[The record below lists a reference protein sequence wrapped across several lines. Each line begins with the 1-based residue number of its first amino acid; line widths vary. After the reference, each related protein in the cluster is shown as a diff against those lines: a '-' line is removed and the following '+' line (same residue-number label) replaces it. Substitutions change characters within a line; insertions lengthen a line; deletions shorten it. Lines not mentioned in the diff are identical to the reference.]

1 MKKLITLVAAIALT
15 AMSGFATPLWLRY
28 AKISPNGKEIA
39 FAYKGDIWKVS
50 SAGGVATRL
59 TTQPSYESMPV
70 WSPDGKQI
78 AFASDRHG
86 NFDVYIMSS
95 EGGQA
100 ERLTTNSA
108 KEQPMAFSV
117 DGAWVYFQA
126 GIQDP
131 AQSALFPSAALREV
145 YKVPVKGGR
154 TQQVLA
160 TPAEDICFN
169 ADGSKMLYHDCKGVE
184 DALRKHHTSSITRD
198 VWIYDTATGKHAN
211 LTKRGG
217 EDRSPVLAADGKT
230 VYFLSE
236 RDGDSF
242 NVYQFS
248 LDAPQQVKAVT
259 KHATHPVRFLS
270 MSNDGKLCYTYDGEI
285 WVKTPGAESKK
296 VAIDLVLDDDN
307 LVDNLKVSPGKGVV
321 SPDGKQMAF
330 ISRGEVFVT
339 SVAYNTTK
347 QITNTACE
355 ERGLTWKDN
364 RTIAYASER
373 NGNWQ
378 LFTAT
383 IHRKED
389 QNFANATLID
399 EKPLLPS
406 ADVERYA
413 PQFSPDGK
421 ELAFIEDRM
430 RLMVLNLETNKVRQV
445 TDGSKWY
452 DNNEE
457 FDFEWSPDGKWFVIQ
472 FIDKHH
478 DPYYDAGIVSAQGGE
493 IFNITRSGYFD
504 SGATWVM
511 DGKAIMFAT
520 DRYGMRSHAS
530 WGSQYDIMLAFVNQ
544 DAYDRFCLSKED
556 YELLK
561 DVEKTQKDDKKKV
574 LDALTKNKKGKK
586 DGKDSK
592 DSKKDDKKDADE
604 AEKKEVK
611 IEFEGLCD
619 RIVRLTPN
627 SSDIVTAALTPDGE
641 TLYYV
646 TRFEDKPDLW
656 KYSTRS
662 KETKLVSKGVG
673 RGDLQMMADGKAMF
687 LVGSQAKKFDLP
699 GEKAT
704 PISASATMKL
714 DYAAERAYMFE
725 HVVKQETKCFYNTNM
740 HGVDWPAMAEAYRK
754 FLPHIGNNYDFA
766 EMLSEILGELN
777 VSHTGG
783 RYYPS
788 GDGDATM
795 NLGLLYDYTYT
806 GNGLK
811 VDEVVE
817 KGPFDRATTQIKPG
831 CIIEK
836 INGVELNASTDFSA
850 VFNDMGRKKTLVSIY
865 NPATGSRFE
874 EVVLPIT
881 SGQFNT
887 LLYNR
892 WVKAREADV
901 ERMSGGRLGYV
912 HIKQMNDASFRD
924 MYSQVLGK
932 FNDKE
937 GIVIDTRF
945 NGGGRLHEDLEV
957 FFSGE
962 KYLTQ
967 VARGHE
973 ACDMPSRRWNK
984 PSIMLQCESNYS
996 NAHGSPWVYKYKKI
1010 GKLVGMPVPGTMTSV
1025 NWETLIDRSLV
1036 FGIPVIGYRKADGG
1050 YLENCQLEPDV
1061 KVANSPETVVKGE
1074 DTQLRVAVD
1083 ELLKQIDSAKK

>member
-1 MKKLITLVAAIALT
+1 MRKRITLIVALALAT
-15 AMSGFATPLWLRY
+15 LTGAAVTPLWLRS
-28 AKISPNGKEIA
+28 AKISPDGKQIA
-39 FAYKGDIWKVS
+39 FSYKGDIWKVS
-50 SAGGVATRL
+50 SAGGTAVRL
-59 TTQPSYESMPV
+59 TTQPSYESNPI

-78 AFASDRHG
+78 AFSSDRHG
-86 NFDVYIMSS
+86 NFDVFVMPST
-95 EGGQA
+95 GGA
-100 ERLTTNSA
+100 AVRLTTNSA
-108 KEQPMAFSV
+108 KEQPMAFSP

-131 AQSALFPSAALREV
+131 AQSALFPSGALREV
-145 YKVPVKGGR
+145 YKVPATGGR

-160 TPAEDICFN
+160 TPAEDICFT

-198 VWIYDTATGKHAN
+198 VWIYDAATGKHAN
-211 LTKRGG
+211 LTNRGG
-217 EDRSPVLAADGKT
+217 EDRNPVLAADGKT

-236 RDGDSF
+236 RNGGSF
-242 NVYQFS
+242 NVYRFS
-248 LDAPQQVKAVT
+248 LDAPSQVSAVT
-259 KHATHPVRFLS
+259 NHATHPVRSLS
-270 MSNDGKLCYTYDGEI
+270 MAANGMLCYTYDGEI
-285 WVKTPGAESKK
+285 WVKPSGAEPHK
-296 VAIDLVLDDDN
+296 VAVDIVLDEDN
-307 LVDNLKVSPGKGVV
+307 MIDNVRVNAGRGVV
-321 SPDGKQMAF
+321 SPDGKQLAF

-339 SVAYNTTK
+339 SVEYNTTK
-347 QITNTACE
+347 QITSTACE

-373 NGNWQ
+373 DGNWQ

-399 EKPLLPS
+399 EKPVLPS

-413 PQFSPDGK
+413 PKFSPDGK
-421 ELAFIEDRM
+421 ELAFIEDRL
-430 RLMVLNLETNKVRQV
+430 RLMVLNLETNTVRQV

-457 FDFEWSPDGKWFVIQ
+457 FWFDWSPDGKWFAIT
-472 FIDKHH
+472 FIDKKH
-478 DPYYDAGIVSAQGGE
+478 DPYYDCGIVSAQGGE
-493 IFNITRSGYFD
+493 IYNITRSGYFNMN
-504 SGATWVM
+504 ATWVM
-511 DGKAIMFAT
+511 NGNAIMFAT

-530 WGSQYDIMLAFVNQ
+530 WGSQNDVMLAFVNK
-544 DAYDRFCLSKED
+544 DAYDRFRLSKED

-561 DVEKTQKDDKKKV
+561 EVEKAQKDDKKKA
-574 LDALTKNKKGKK
+574 DDNAKAKKGKK
-586 DGKDSK
+586 NA
-592 DSKKDDKKDADE
+592 KKADE
-604 AEKKEVK
+604 AKPDDKKEVK
-611 IEFEGLCD
+611 IEFDGLCD
-619 RIVRLTPN
+619 RIIRLTPN
-627 SSDIVTAALTPDGE
+627 SSDLEAAALTPDGE
-641 TLYYV
+641 TLYYI

-656 KYSTRS
+656 KLSTR
-662 KETKLVSKGVG
+662 KRETKLVSKGVG
-673 RGDLQMMADGKAMF
+673 RGELQMMDDGKAMF
-687 LVGSQAKKFDLP
+687 LVGAQAKKFDLP
-699 GEKAT
+699 SEKAT
-704 PISASATMKL
+704 PITASATMKL
-714 DYAAERAYMFE
+714 DHAAERAYMFE
-725 HVVKQETKCFYNTNM
+725 HVVKQEAKCFYNTNM

-754 FLPHIGNNYDFA
+754 FLPHISNNYDFA

-788 GDGDATM
+788 GGGDATM

-811 VDEVVE
+811 VDEVVA
-817 KGPFDRATTQIKPG
+817 KGPFDRASSRMKAG
-831 CIIEK
+831 CIVEK
-836 INGVELNASTDFSA
+836 INGVELNAATDYS
-850 VFNDMGRKKTLVSIY
+850 VLFNEMGRKKTLVSIY
-865 NPATGSRFE
+865 NPADGSRFD

-881 SGQFNT
+881 SGQFNA
-887 LLYNR
+887 LLYDR

-924 MYSQVLGK
+924 VYSQVLGK

-967 VARGHE
+967 VVRGHE

-996 NAHGSPWVYKYKKI
+996 NAHGSPWVYKYKKM

-1025 NWETLIDRSLV
+1025 NWETLIDDSLV